1 MLSPRQV
8 SLFSSSSFA
17 PGIVLMFLIASCTL
31 PKNYQKNKPFVYKT
45 EINVEGDI
53 KGTQKQSLKGG
64 LANQLADSLKVRTIV
79 ALGFPNLLYNKL
91 DRPPLFDSLNISR
104 SKTSMNALLNS
115 QGYFG
120 PTITDT
126 FSIDTIRDQ
135 QRVKVTF
142 NVQTGKQLKLD
153 SIGFDIAHP
162 EFQELALANR
172 DKSLLN
178 KGDPYSIQ
186 VLSAE
191 LDRLLLI
198 YRNNGY
204 YKIVKEDFIVERDT
218 VLAALIDP
226 SLDPFEQ
233 FELLEEL
240 RQKRDNPTINVVV
253 KQAPVTDSTHLEK
266 YYIGEVKVY
275 PDMTIQEETN
285 PVEKQRDSLDGLLFF
300 YRTKKFKL
308 PYLSRNVLLRPGSL
322 YKIDNYF
329 ATINSFTQSGAWGQ
343 VDVGFTERPDSVK
356 LLDANI
362 RLFPAK
368 RQSLTADFEAS
379 RNAGDYLTTGQLFGI
394 AVNFGLLNR
403 NAFREAVQSGT
414 NLRFGIEFGR
424 NLIQTLQATAS
435 QNIYIPRFILPFKVK
450 NEAKLNSPRT
460 VINVGASYTSRKD
473 FFNVRSANTSWGY
486 EWRKDKH
493 TWRYIPFNIEY
504 TDIQKTQKFI
514 ELENLVPALRI
525 AFNNGLIIGQVLSY
539 TYASGSGKKFGLFK
553 AQLEESGAIFGNI
566 KRLDEGD
573 LRRFVKGDVEYKY
586 LITQPKSAWAFRVF
600 GGYGYSYGRTS
611 TGTEQ
616 VLPFFKAYFAG
627 GPYSMRAWQ
636 VRQLGLG
643 SNNFYNQQIVNGTAL
658 DRFGDVKL
666 ESNIEYRFNLGT
678 LFGVKLRSA
687 FFVDIGNVW
696 SRTAFS
702 GPQFE
707 GSQFSLN
714 NLYKDLAVGGGT
726 SLRMDFDFFLI
737 RLDWAYKLKDPV
749 FSYKDAGW
757 LNDLRITNGQ
767 LQFGIGYPF

>member
-1 MLSPRQV
+1 MIFPRQV
-8 SLFSSSSFA
+8 SLFSICTPA
-17 PGIVLMFLIASCTL
+17 LGILLLLFVTSCTI
-31 PKNYQKNKPFVYKT
+31 PKKYQRDKPFVFKT
-45 EINVEGDI
+45 EINVDGDV
-53 KGTQKQSLKGG
+53 KGTSKQQLKSG
-64 LANQLADSLKVRTIV
+64 LENQLADSLKVRTIV
-79 ALGFPNLLYNKL
+79 ALGFPALIYNKL
-91 DRPPLFDSLNISR
+91 DRPPVFDSLNISR
-104 SKTSMNALLNS
+104 SITSMHALLNS

-126 FSIDTIRDQ
+126 FAIDTVREQ

-153 SIGFDIAHP
+153 SIGYDIADP
-162 EFQELALANR
+162 VLQQLALENR
-172 DKSLLN
+172 DKSLLK

-240 RQKRDNPTINVVV
+240 RRKRENPTINVVV
-253 KQAPVTDSTHLEK
+253 KQAPFSDSSHRNK
-266 YYIGEVKVY
+266 YYIGDVTVY
-275 PDMTIQEETN
+275 PDLTIQDETM
-285 PVEKQRDSLDGLLFF
+285 PVERIRDSLDRITFF
-300 YRTKKFKL
+300 YRTRRFKL
-308 PYLSRNVLLRPGSL
+308 PYLSRNISLRPGNL
-322 YKIDNYF
+322 YKIDDYF
-329 ATINSFTQSGAWGQ
+329 STINAFNQSGAWGQ
-343 VDVGFTERPDSVK
+343 VDVAFAERFDSLP
-356 LLDANI
+356 LLDPTV
-362 RLFPAK
+362 RLYPAK
-368 RQSLTADFEAS
+368 RQSLTADFETS

-394 AVNFGLLNR
+394 GVNFGLLNR

-414 NLRFGIEFGR
+414 NVRFGIELGK
-424 NLIQTLQATAS
+424 NLIQTLQASVS
-435 QNIYIPRFILPFKVK
+435 QNIYIPRFILPFKIK

-460 VINVGASYTSRKD
+460 VINLGAAYTNRKD
-473 FFNVRSANTSWGY
+473 FFNVRSANASWGY
-486 EWRKDKH
+486 EWTKRKH

-504 TDIQKTQKFI
+504 TDIIKTDSFLK
-514 ELENLVPALRI
+514 LEQNIPALRI

-539 TYASGSGKKFGLFK
+539 TYAHSTGNRLGLLK

-573 LRRFVKGDVEYKY
+573 LRRFIKGDLEYKY
-586 LITQPKSAWAFRVF
+586 LITQPKSAWAFRIF
-600 GGYGYSYGRTS
+600 GGYGYTYGRTR
-611 TGTEQ
+611 TGLEQ
-616 VLPFFKAYFAG
+616 AMPFFKAYFGG

-643 SNNFYNQQIVNGTAL
+643 SNIFYDTARTNGSAL
-658 DRFGDVKL
+658 DRFGDIKL
-666 ESNIEYRFNLGT
+666 ESNVEYRFNLGT

-687 FFVDIGNVW
+687 FFVDIGNIW
-696 SRTAFS
+696 SRTNFND
-702 GPQFE
+702 PRFE
-707 GSQFSLN
+707 GSQFRLS

-749 FSYKDAGW
+749 YHNNAGW
-757 LNDLRITNGQ
+757 FNDLRITNGQ